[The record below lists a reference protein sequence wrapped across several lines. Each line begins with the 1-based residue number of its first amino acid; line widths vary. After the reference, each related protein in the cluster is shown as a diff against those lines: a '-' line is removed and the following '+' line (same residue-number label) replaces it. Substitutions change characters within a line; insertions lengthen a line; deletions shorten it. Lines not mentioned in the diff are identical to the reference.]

1 MDLAYRRYSVRY
13 SILGSPSHKSGW
25 DRCDHFFMIQR
36 RSSVALIVAN
46 LIPVI
51 GVLLYDW
58 DVLSIL
64 LLYWTESVIIG
75 VLNVARML
83 ASDSGDVLQGV
94 LALAD
99 RPIPDEV
106 RNSMPKIGGSILK
119 FILIPFFVVHYG
131 MFCYGHLMAI
141 VSIFGGGGISLRAST
156 ALFEYWQPTFWI
168 AVVAVFGSHL
178 YSFMAN
184 FIGEGEYKRANLM
197 LLMHRPYGRIV
208 AMHIAIVL
216 GAGLVM
222 WLGTPLP
229 MLLILILVK
238 TFLDMRLH
246 EKERGKL
253 SAAQLLEA

>member
-1 MDLAYRRYSVRY
+1 
-13 SILGSPSHKSGW
+13 
-25 DRCDHFFMIQR
+25 MIQR
-36 RSSVALIVAN
+36 RSSVLLIVAN

-58 DVLSIL
+58 SVLSIL

-75 VLNVARML
+75 VLNVARMA
-83 ASDSGDVLQGV
+83 ASDSGDILQGV

-106 RNSMPKIGGSILK
+106 RDNMPKIGGSILK
-119 FILIPFFVVHYG
+119 YIMIPFFVVHYG
-131 MFCYGHLMAI
+131 MFCYGHLTAV
-141 VSIFGGGGISLRAST
+141 VSIFGDGGISLRAST

-168 AVVAVFGSHL
+168 AVAAVFGSHL
-178 YSFMAN
+178 YSFMTN

-208 AMHIAIVL
+208 AMHVAIVL

-222 WLGTPLP
+222 WLGSPLP
-229 MLLILILVK
+229 MLLILILIK
-238 TFLDMRLH
+238 TSLDMRLH
-246 EKERGKL
+246 ERERGKL
-253 SAAQLLEA
+253 SAAELLEA

>member
-1 MDLAYRRYSVRY
+1 MTKRASSLVL
-13 SILGSPSHKSGW
+13 IL
-25 DRCDHFFMIQR
+25 
-36 RSSVALIVAN
+36 AN

-51 GVLLYDW
+51 GVLLYEW
-58 DVLSIL
+58 NVLSIL

-75 VLNVARML
+75 VLNVARMV
-83 ASDSGDVLQGV
+83 ASDSGNVFQGV

-106 RNSMPKIGGSILK
+106 RDNMPQIGGSLLK
-119 FILIPFFVVHYG
+119 YILIPFFVVHYG
-131 MFCYGHLMAI
+131 MFCYGHLMA
-141 VSIFGGGGISLRAST
+141 VVGIFGDGGISLRASSS
-156 ALFEYWQPTFWI
+156 LFEYWQPTFWI

-197 LLMHRPYGRIV
+197 LLMHRPYGRII
-208 AMHIAIVL
+208 AMHVAIVL

-222 WLGTPLP
+222 WLGSPLP
-229 MLLILILVK
+229 MLLILILIK